1 VKSVALLLFSAIALG
16 TVEMDDRD
24 RDKSNG
30 EPPAF
35 QIIDKRHF
43 LDLDTLDKTPVE
55 EKPRYPSYVEELI
68 GRMAE
73 MERKFEERKKQ
84 IDEEIVRTKTRLEND
99 FQRRLDLE
107 KHKII
112 LPFLEV
118 LDNLRR
124 AIDAS
129 SQTGSV
135 EHLLEGVQMTANLF
149 HSKLQAIGVELIP
162 ALNQPFDPNVGQ
174 AVGTVPVTQPARDG
188 VVVEEVQSGYTM
200 NGQLL
205 RPAMVRVGHL
215 D

>member
-1 VKSVALLLFSAIALG
+1 VESVAFLLFSAKALG
-16 TVEMDDRD
+16 TVEMDDQ
-24 RDKSNG
+24 DKKQSNG

-43 LDLDTLDKTPVE
+43 LDLDNLDKTPVE

-84 IDEEIVRTKTRLEND
+84 IDEEIIRTKTRLENE

-107 KHKII
+107 KQKIV

-118 LDNLRR
+118 LDNLQR
-124 AIDAS
+124 AIDAA
-129 SQTGSV
+129 SQTGTV

-149 HSKLQAIGVELIP
+149 HSKLQAMGVELMP
-162 ALNQPFDPNVGQ
+162 TLNQPFDPNVGQ
-174 AVGTVPVTQPARDG
+174 AVGTVPVTDAARDG
-188 VVVEEVQSGYTM
+188 VVVEEIQSGYTM
-200 NGQLL
+200 DGQLL
-205 RPAMVRVGHL
+205 RPAMVRVGSK
-215 D
+215 